1 MGRLLVVDDTP
12 QVQAT
17 FAAFFPDHPH
27 WLFFAATAE
36 EGRKVFADRRP
47 DVVVLNVSLPD
58 CRGMDLFEDLRATD
72 ATVPVVVTTASNS
85 SKTAIDAMQRGA
97 YDYLVKPLDGGQ
109 IRALTDRALAMRR
122 LMTTPV
128 GLGEAADEFE
138 EDADVLIGQS
148 AVMQNVYKAIGRVAS
163 KNVTVL
169 IRGET
174 GTGKELVARAI
185 YQHSQRASSPF
196 MAINCAAIPEA
207 LLESELFGHE
217 KGAFSGADRLRV
229 GKFEQCSGG
238 TLFLDEI
245 GEMPPALQS
254 KILRVLQEQQ
264 LQRVGGNET
273 LPIDVRIIAAT
284 NRDLEKA
291 VAQGQFRPDLYYRLN
306 VFSIELPPLR
316 ERPEDLPPLIQHL
329 VRRVARELLQPV
341 NQIAPEVMTAL
352 TRHRWQGNVRELQ
365 SVLKQAILLTSGPVL
380 MPEHLPAYV
389 RDGTPVSWT
398 CERAQ
403 WEAFVEGRLTAR
415 PPDLYARA
423 LELMERTLLPLVLRH
438 TLGNQTAAAA
448 VLGITRASL
457 RFKIRALGID
467 VEEASRTGEDRPPGG
482 IHEGGAEVAPP
493 RGTRNGSA
501 SRK

>member
-1 MGRLLVVDDTP
+1 
-12 QVQAT
+12 
-17 FAAFFPDHPH
+17 
-27 WLFFAATAE
+27 
-36 EGRKVFADRRP
+36 
-47 DVVVLNVSLPD
+47 
-58 CRGMDLFEDLRATD
+58 
-72 ATVPVVVTTASNS
+72 
-85 SKTAIDAMQRGA
+85 
-97 YDYLVKPLDGGQ
+97 
-109 IRALTDRALAMRR
+109 
-122 LMTTPV
+122 
-128 GLGEAADEFE
+128 
-138 EDADVLIGQS
+138 VLIGQS

-196 MAINCAAIPEA
+196 MAINCAAIPET

-316 ERPEDLPPLIQHL
+316 ERPEDLLPLIQHL

-380 MPEHLPAYV
+380 MPEHLPAHV
-389 RDGTPVSWT
+389 RDGAPVSWT

-423 LELMERTLLPLVLRH
+423 LELMERTLLPLVLHH

-467 VEEASRTGEDRPPGG
+467 VEEASRTGEDRPRAGNG
-482 IHEGGAEVAPP
+482 ETRTTSNGA
-493 RGTRNGSA
+493 G